1 MAYLPNGKPV
11 SASKI
16 ILTQVML
23 PEDSNSAGNVHGGT
37 IMKLADNAA
46 FVVASRHCRS
56 NVVTASVDRIDF
68 LAPVYIGDL
77 IILKARLN
85 WTGHSSMEIGIKIEA
100 EDLFS
105 GSTRH
110 VATALLTFVSL
121 DEKGRPKQVP
131 PLILETEEDRRLF
144 LEASERAKMRKETR
158 KKKTDNGG

>member
-1 MAYLPNGKPV
+1 MSLIPKGKPV

-16 ILTQVML
+16 VLTQVML
-23 PEDSNSAGNVHGGT
+23 PEDTNSAGNVHGGT

-77 IILKARLN
+77 LILNARLN
-85 WTGHSSMEIGIKIEA
+85 WTGRASMEIGIKVEA

-105 GSTRH
+105 GNTRH
-110 VATALLTFVSL
+110 VATALLTFVAL
-121 DEKGRPKQVP
+121 DEKGRPKPVP
-131 PLILETEEDRRLF
+131 PLILETEEDRKIF
-144 LEASERAKMRKETR
+144 LKAAERAQIRKDTR
-158 KKKTDNGG
+158 KK

>member
-1 MAYLPNGKPV
+1 MAFIPKGKPV

-16 ILTQVML
+16 VLTQVML
-23 PEDSNSAGNVHGGT
+23 PEDTNSAGNVHGGT

-46 FVVASRHCRS
+46 FVVASRHCRT

-77 IILKARLN
+77 LILHARLN
-85 WTGHSSMEIGIKIEA
+85 WTGHASMEIGIKIDS

-105 GSTRH
+105 GKVRH

-121 DEKGRPKQVP
+121 DEKGRPKPVP
-131 PLILETEEDRRLF
+131 PLILETEEDRRIF
-144 LEASERAKMRKETR
+144 QEAAERARIRKETR
-158 KKKTDNGG
+158 KRGKS

>member
-1 MAYLPNGKPV
+1 MSFILKGKPV

-16 ILTQVML
+16 VLTQVML
-23 PEDSNSAGNVHGGT
+23 PEDTNSAGNVHGGT

-56 NVVTASVDRIDF
+56 NVVTVSVDRIDF

-77 IILKARLN
+77 LILNARLN
-85 WTGHSSMEIGIKIEA
+85 WTGRASMEIGIKIEA

-110 VATALLTFVSL
+110 VATALLTFVAL
-121 DEKGRPKQVP
+121 DKKGHPKTVP
-131 PLILETEEDRRLF
+131 PLILETEEDRKIF
-144 LEASERAKMRKETR
+144 LEAAERARIRKDTR
-158 KKKTDNGG
+158 KR

>member
-1 MAYLPNGKPV
+1 MSFIPKGKPV

-16 ILTQVML
+16 VLTQVML
-23 PEDSNSAGNVHGGT
+23 PEDTNSAGNVHGGT

-77 IILKARLN
+77 LILNARLN
-85 WTGHSSMEIGIKIEA
+85 WTGRASMEIGIKVEA

-105 GSTRH
+105 GNTRH
-110 VATALLTFVSL
+110 VATALLTFVAL
-121 DEKGRPKQVP
+121 DEKGRPKPVP
-131 PLILETEEDRRLF
+131 PLILETEEDRKIF
-144 LEASERAKMRKETR
+144 LKAAERAQIRKDTR
-158 KKKTDNGG
+158 KK